1 MKKITLILIC
11 LLISICFISCSKQ
24 ITLKEDNNVTTN
36 QTSNEF
42 TSQDNTDKII
52 NPTEEVN
59 DNNANSEKIIL
70 TFYGETSESNY
81 DEESEELI
89 EAIKSCKEIPEINI
103 VEKIGKISI
112 KNKDSNDIVDI
123 ADIYIGADYNIYA
136 KYISN
141 TNNDYAYRLDPE
153 NLQ

>member
-42 TSQDNTDKII
+42 TSHDNTDKII

-123 ADIYIGADYNIYA
+123 ADIYIGADYSIYA

>member
-1 MKKITLILIC
+1 MKKFIFILIF
-11 LLISICFISCSKQ
+11 ISISISFLSCSKQ
-24 ITLKEDNNVTTN
+24 TNLNNNDDVFTNKIT
-36 QTSNEF
+36 NEF

-52 NPTEEVN
+52 DPTEEVN
-59 DNNANSEKIIL
+59 DNNANNEKIIL

>member
-136 KYISN
+136 KYILN

>member
-123 ADIYIGADYNIYA
+123 ADIYIGADYSIYA